1 MYCKRVMILQQT
13 DKRFAERNRE
23 LCGMVKLVNNS
34 TTETTV
40 TVFVTNADNGGFGQ
54 WWLLLNFGDAVYAK
68 LLPDLNNRVFAL
80 PVKDLDNIGCLLVK
94 REGKCY
100 EAARGVLGEATL
112 CDKLARHMDK
122 LVAAAVAKSA
132 TNANAVQNVSEPPVN
147 ATEQVTS
154 ATAQDGNL
162 PNGSADGEDPTKYE
176 EFVAST
182 ADYYTDMDLT
192 TLRKTADGR
201 YKSVEEYSDAFDRFY
216 ATGANCDYYETVKR
230 EIGKLFVEFP
240 PYFPLIKKYEE
251 SFFVRIDFPS
261 SDKYFVLGVLQREGK
276 VRYICYGLP
285 AEKDGFFDKD
295 FVYVDSTPVAFWML
309 FQDADNGK
317 ITTFKQPVAVT
328 QAN

>member
-34 TTETTV
+34 ATETTV

-122 LVAAAVAKSA
+122 L
-132 TNANAVQNVSEPPVN
+132 PPLQSRQQ
-147 ATEQVTS
+147 TPMPCKTCR
-154 ATAQDGNL
+154 NL
-162 PNGSADGEDPTKYE
+162 PSMRRN
-176 EFVAST
+176 
-182 ADYYTDMDLT
+182 
-192 TLRKTADGR
+192 R
-201 YKSVEEYSDAFDRFY
+201 
-216 ATGANCDYYETVKR
+216 
-230 EIGKLFVEFP
+230 
-240 PYFPLIKKYEE
+240 
-251 SFFVRIDFPS
+251 
-261 SDKYFVLGVLQREGK
+261 
-276 VRYICYGLP
+276 
-285 AEKDGFFDKD
+285 
-295 FVYVDSTPVAFWML
+295 
-309 FQDADNGK
+309 
-317 ITTFKQPVAVT
+317 
-328 QAN
+328 

>member
-34 TTETTV
+34 ATETVV

-68 LLPDLNNRVFAL
+68 LLSDLNNRVFSL
-80 PVKDLDNIGCLLVK
+80 PVKNLDNVGCLLVK

-100 EAARGVLGEATL
+100 EAARGNFGDVSL
-112 CDKLARHMDK
+112 CDKLARNMDK
-122 LVAAAVAKSA
+122 LIAAAMSKTTQTDYSA
-132 TNANAVQNVSEPPVN
+132 QNVSTLPGQAER
-147 ATEQVTS
+147 QVTS
-154 ATAQDGNL
+154 ADAQ
-162 PNGSADGEDPTKYE
+162 NGVQNVDASVADGEDTTRYE

-182 ADYYTDMDLT
+182 ADYYTDMDLA

-201 YKSVEEYSDAFDRFY
+201 YKSVEDYSDAFDRFY
-216 ATGANCDYYETVKR
+216 ATGADCDYYETVKR

-317 ITTFKQPVAVT
+317 ITTFKQPVAVV
-328 QAN
+328 